1 MASLLCERTDGRT
14 GGQLHKV
21 FSSNHARRK
30 KPFRTR
36 SCINR
41 QTTDGCPGED
51 NLLMHCCPANSLSA
65 VSDAQAAARREGA
78 GGGWVRS

>member
-30 KPFRTR
+30 KPLRTR
-36 SCINR
+36 GCINQ
-41 QTTDGCPGED
+41 QTAGGCPDED
-51 NLLMHCCPANSLSA
+51 NLLMHCCPANSLSG
-65 VSDAQAAARREGA
+65 VSHAQAAARREGA